1 MAIKD
6 LLERL
11 SYSKCDCPVD
21 YREELGI
28 VNGVCPNHKDSV
40 LTVNGIR
47 MEVFQREMQKRKVD
61 NKSVKA
67 V

>member
-21 YREELGI
+21 YREEIGI
-28 VNGVCPNHKDSV
+28 VNGVCPKHPKSNLLVD
-40 LTVNGIR
+40 GIR
-47 MEVFQREMQKRKVD
+47 IEIYQKVMQQKRFDSKPSEIV
-61 NKSVKA
+61 
-67 V
+67 

>member
-6 LLERL
+6 LLEYL

-28 VNGVCPNHKDSV
+28 VNGVCPVHKDSV
-40 LTVNGIR
+40 LMVNGVR
-47 MEVFQREMQKRKVD
+47 MEVFQREMQKRKLD
-61 NKSVKA
+61 NQKA
-67 V
+67 KVV